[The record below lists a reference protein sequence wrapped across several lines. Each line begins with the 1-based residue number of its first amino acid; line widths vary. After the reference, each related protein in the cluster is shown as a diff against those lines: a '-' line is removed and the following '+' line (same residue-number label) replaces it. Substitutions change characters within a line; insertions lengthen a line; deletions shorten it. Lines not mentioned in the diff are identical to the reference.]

1 MGRGDSTEGRIAG
14 ALIDISDA
22 DNEAPW
28 DRYTEGTGNVWSTFT
43 RHVSGTLAQ
52 FWAQR
57 AADGFNTTDAGA
69 SADLFQNTVD
79 YTFRDPLGNYLTLG
93 RPTPVPSHAFSFN
106 TTTSYWSVT
115 AVRPPA
121 GADYDLTLF
130 DDRALS
136 QPLGASLSA
145 GSSVDFV
152 AVDTNRRPAG
162 DYFPRVNRFSGTGA
176 YQMELA
182 QGSATLTTT
191 PQSVTMGAQEVVA
204 VRDVY
209 LAAGQSVTLRVA
221 TSNPGQDPE
230 LLLMGSDQATAATW
244 VRPRAAAAAS
254 SVLAG
259 PGATEQIVYTAP
271 TTGWYGL
278 VLVKTRLG
286 PGPTP

>member
-1 MGRGDSTEGRIAG
+1 
-14 ALIDISDA
+14 
-22 DNEAPW
+22 
-28 DRYTEGTGNVWSTFT
+28 VWSTFT

-191 PQSVTMGAQEVVA
+191 PQSVTMGAQEVGFHPGRRRGRRSRRRGPPGDPVVVRRGSEGPPEVRGGPSRGPCG
-204 VRDVY
+204 VRDGRSGGVGG
-209 LAAGQSVTLRVA
+209 AGSTRRR
-221 TSNPGQDPE
+221 SC
-230 LLLMGSDQATAATW
+230 
-244 VRPRAAAAAS
+244 RPKTDRS
-254 SVLAG
+254 S
-259 PGATEQIVYTAP
+259 
-271 TTGWYGL
+271 
-278 VLVKTRLG
+278 
-286 PGPTP
+286 